1 MIAVGVVGVLWA
13 LQVLAANLAQSTKER
28 LEGTKRYIALGVA
41 ALMMVAVAL
50 PFGRGVQSL
59 WAAQGLLGSETVFGI
74 SRGDS
79 RLSTGKDPWAGVGRM
94 NVLLLGRDGGDRKS
108 TRLNSSHLASSY

>member
-28 LEGTKRYIALGVA
+28 LEGTKRYIGLGVA
-41 ALMMVAVAL
+41 ALMLVAVAL

-59 WAAQGLLGSETVFGI
+59 WAAQGLLGSEKVFGI
-74 SRGDS
+74 SRGAS
-79 RLSTGKDPWAGVGRM
+79 RLSTGTDPWAGVGRM
-94 NVLLLGRDGGDRKS
+94 HVPLLDE
-108 TRLNSSHLASSY
+108 AVEE